1 MADTP
6 RPDLNES
13 EGLGGKRRNEVQ
25 DDLSLSDSLVEI
37 DAEVPSAASLSK
49 LHELGGD
56 FGEEALTLDLEEFA
70 TEAWHQAVAQESGGI
85 SAEIRGPSLLEV
97 SSGTLAE
104 AGKDVEIAAT
114 DDIRA
119 ESDDGAIAG
128 DGGLLTEH
136 YRPVSDEP
144 AGMAP
149 QGPVPDGDSADL
161 SGAPAQEPVPQG
173 EAADFPV
180 ALAQEPAPDA
190 SDQIS
195 GGTAAPTTS
204 DEGNEPRFDEP
215 LESRI
220 VVFLQEHGK
229 LSNTDFA
236 RARRLAEE
244 SGDEILR
251 MLVRL
256 GLVSERDMA
265 QAFSEVM
272 GIPLA
277 GPADYPDSPVAP
289 DTFSLRFLKDAKV
302 LPLRENAAELAV
314 AVADPSN
321 SFVLDAVAMAAEKPV
336 ISAAGLPTEIEAAL
350 ELLYETEDEGA
361 DEDDLASLGDVSED
375 DIEHLK
381 DLASEAPVIRLV
393 NQIIQRAVE
402 SRASD
407 IHIEPFEDE
416 LKVRYRIDG
425 ILKEVDSPPPRS
437 TAAVISRIKIMSKLN
452 IAERRLPQ
460 DGRIPLRVQGK
471 ELDLRVSTVPTMF
484 GESVVM
490 RLLDK
495 ESVRFDF
502 GALGFDGSP
511 RERLGDILERP
522 YGIFLVTGPT
532 GSGKSTTLYTA
543 MSRLNTQERKIITVE
558 DPVEYQLP
566 GINQIQVK
574 PQIGMTFAGAL
585 RSIVRQDPDI
595 IMVGEMRDLETARIA
610 VQSAL
615 TGHVVLSTL
624 HTNDAASGVTRL
636 LDMGVEEYLLTS
648 TINGIL
654 AQRLVRR
661 LCPLCRERYEPL
673 PELALKFLRLHSPD
687 DGEIFLYRPK
697 GCGQCNETGY
707 LGRMVIT
714 EVLLMSDG
722 IRQAVL
728 SHATATE
735 IQRQAI
741 AEGMLTMYD
750 DGLRKAMDGRTTIEE
765 VMRVAEEA

>member
-1 MADTP
+1 M
-6 RPDLNES
+6 R
-13 EGLGGKRRNEVQ
+13 LGQ
-25 DDLSLSDSLVEI
+25 
-37 DAEVPSAASLSK
+37 
-49 LHELGGD
+49 
-56 FGEEALTLDLEEFA
+56 
-70 TEAWHQAVAQESGGI
+70 
-85 SAEIRGPSLLEV
+85 
-97 SSGTLAE
+97 
-104 AGKDVEIAAT
+104 
-114 DDIRA
+114 
-119 ESDDGAIAG
+119 
-128 DGGLLTEH
+128 
-136 YRPVSDEP
+136 RPV
-144 AGMAP
+144 
-149 QGPVPDGDSADL
+149 
-161 SGAPAQEPVPQG
+161 
-173 EAADFPV
+173 
-180 ALAQEPAPDA
+180 
-190 SDQIS
+190 
-195 GGTAAPTTS
+195 
-204 DEGNEPRFDEP
+204 
-215 LESRI
+215 
-220 VVFLQEHGK
+220 
-229 LSNTDFA
+229 
-236 RARRLAEE
+236 RLN
-244 SGDEILR
+244 GR
-251 MLVRL
+251 
-256 GLVSERDMA
+256 
-265 QAFSEVM
+265 
-272 GIPLA
+272 
-277 GPADYPDSPVAP
+277 GPADRPMRAPLVAEV
-289 DTFSLRFLKDAKV
+289 SEGV
-302 LPLRENAAELAV
+302 ELA
-314 AVADPSN
+314 
-321 SFVLDAVAMAAEKPV
+321 
-336 ISAAGLPTEIEAAL
+336 L
-350 ELLYETEDEGA
+350 ERLYEKEEEEAGDDDFGA
-361 DEDDLASLGDVSED
+361 GLGDVSED

-471 ELDLRVSTVPTMF
+471 ELDLRVSTVPTLF

-502 GALGFDGSP
+502 ATLGFDGPP
-511 RERLGDILERP
+511 RARLDTILDMP

-543 MSRLNTQERKIITVE
+543 LSRLNTEERKIITVE

-636 LDMGVEEYLLTS
+636 LDMGVEDYLLTS

-661 LCPLCRERYEPL
+661 LCPLCRERYQPL
-673 PELALKFLRLHSPD
+673 PELALKFLRLRDPD
-687 DGEIFLYRPK
+687 DDELSLYRPV
-697 GCGQCNETGY
+697 GCDQCNDTGY

-714 EVLLMSDG
+714 EALVMSDD

-728 SHATATE
+728 AHATATE
-735 IQRQAI
+735 IQRRAI
-741 AEGMLTMYD
+741 AEGMLSMYE
-750 DGLRKAMDGRTTIEE
+750 DGLRKALDGRTTVEE